1 MPATDYIDDSGIW
14 IKLLGSVIKAA
25 REDAVGLRRL
35 GYLNPDGTLTAAGK
49 ARIGKRRKVNG
60 HLCTTRDYMSVCD
73 VKNLSDFIY
82 NGGCDKFLAELGMP
96 SVGETVRREV
106 ELEVVGKTSFRR
118 FT

>member
-14 IKLLGSVIKAA
+14 IKLLGSIIKAA

-35 GYLNPDGTLTAAGK
+35 GYLNPNGTLTEAGI
-49 ARIGKRRKVNG
+49 ARIGKRRKLNG
-60 HLCTTRDYMSVCD
+60 HVSSTRDYMSVCD
-73 VKNLSDFIY
+73 VKNLADFIY

-96 SVGETVRREV
+96 AVGTTVRREV
-106 ELEVVGKTSFRR
+106 ELEVVGKTSLRR